1 MNNILNKKYLCRD
14 NINNKKNLFI
24 LFWIFCFIPINTN
37 PENIQ
42 NFGSMEQI
50 RLLIPF
56 TLVLFY
62 SLFLFRSENFIT
74 KDFFPTIFFIANIV
88 LIIIFTIINDK
99 HNTYINIYWGFAML
113 IPCLYLFVLKNK
125 LDLLKLFL
133 IFSLILV
140 FFVFFFYICKM
151 IYDMLIF
158 GRFISLYSMWG
169 LNTEDLFSLTNEPP
183 RSSGLS
189 RMAMVIAISSTL
201 FLLFEKKN
209 SFFLK
214 IIILIIIIASST
226 FGLLFQSRTMI
237 FIYFFMNIIIAI
249 MLVFK
254 KNLKKKFFL
263 LIILLPLFLSILYNN
278 FVFHNSLNQNLEK
291 KNYSYFK
298 FQDIKIKETFLRK
311 TEEENFS
318 SNRFQNWTKIIS
330 ASNKNYFWGFGF
342 QADRLIIK
350 QSIHNVYLYSLIC
363 GGFISLLLIT
373 FISLRGGWTSFF
385 ILYKYMF
392 LNKRFDPVDLIST
405 FIIIIFLLRGLLE
418 TSYGVYSIDYL
429 LFIISFYINELNY
442 KKFTHKK
449 L

>member
-1 MNNILNKKYLCRD
+1 MNNILNKIYICRD

-37 PENIQ
+37 PENIK
-42 NFGSMEQI
+42 NFGSIEQI
-50 RLLIPF
+50 KLLIPF

-74 KDFFPTIFFIANIV
+74 KNFFPTIFFIANIV
-88 LIIIFTIINDK
+88 LIIIFTIINNK
-99 HNTYINIYWGFAML
+99 LNTYINIYWGFAML

-125 LDLLKLFL
+125 LDLFKLFL

-140 FFVFFFYICKM
+140 FFVFFFYICKL
-151 IYDMLIF
+151 IYDMVNF
-158 GRFISLYSMWG
+158 GRFINLYSTWG
-169 LNTEDLFSLTNEPP
+169 LYTQELSSLTNEPP

-201 FLLFEKKN
+201 FLLFKKKKFFFEK
-209 SFFLK
+209 L
-214 IIILIIIIASST
+214 IIIIIIASST

-237 FIYFFMNIIIAI
+237 FIYFFLNIIIAI
-249 MLVFK
+249 MLVLK
-254 KNLKKKFFL
+254 KNLKKKIFL
-263 LIILLPLFLSILYNN
+263 LIILLPLFLSIFYNN
-278 FVFHNSLNQNLEK
+278 LIVFNDSLTQNLEK
-291 KNYSYFK
+291 KNF
-298 FQDIKIKETFLRK
+298 FDIKIKETLLRK
-311 TEEENFS
+311 TEEDNFS
-318 SNRFQNWTKIIS
+318 SNRFQNWSKIIS
-330 ASNKNYFWGFGF
+330 TSNENYFIGFGF

-350 QSIHNVYLYSLIC
+350 QSVHNVYLYALIC
-363 GGFISLLLIT
+363 GGFVSLLLIT

-392 LNKRFDPVDLIST
+392 LNKKFDPVDLIST
-405 FIIIIFLLRGLLE
+405 FIIIFFLLRGLLE

-442 KKFTHKK
+442 KKVTHKK

>member
-1 MNNILNKKYLCRD
+1 MNNILNKIYICRN
-14 NINNKKNLFI
+14 NINKKKSLFI
-24 LFWIFCFIPINTN
+24 LFWFFCFIPINSN
-37 PENIQ
+37 PENIK
-42 NFGSMEQI
+42 NFGSIEQI
-50 RLLIPF
+50 MLLIPF

-74 KDFFPTIFFIANIV
+74 KNFFPTIFFIANIV
-88 LIIIFTIINDK
+88 LLIIFTIINNK
-99 HNTYINIYWGFAML
+99 LNTYINIYWGFAML

-140 FFVFFFYICKM
+140 FFVFFFYICKL
-151 IYDMLIF
+151 IYDMVIS
-158 GRFISLYSMWG
+158 GRFISLYSYWG
-169 LNTEDLFSLTNEPP
+169 LNFEDLLSGKNEPP

-201 FLLFEKKN
+201 FLLFKKKN
-209 SFFLK
+209 SFFEK
-214 IIILIIIIASST
+214 LIIIIIIIAAST
-226 FGLLFQSRTMI
+226 FGLLFQSRTMV
-237 FIYFFMNIIIAI
+237 FIYFFLNIIIAI
-249 MLVFK
+249 MLVLK

-263 LIILLPLFLSILYNN
+263 LIILFPLFLSIFYNSFLLIYN
-278 FVFHNSLNQNLEK
+278 DSLNQNLEK
-291 KNYSYFK
+291 KNYSN
-298 FQDIKIKETFLRK
+298 IKIKETFLRK
-311 TEEENFS
+311 TEEDNFS
-318 SNRFQNWTKIIS
+318 SNRFQNWSKIIS
-330 ASNKNYFWGFGF
+330 ASDENYFMGYGF

-350 QSIHNVYLYSLIC
+350 QSVHNVYLYSLIC

-392 LNKRFDPVDLIST
+392 LNTKFDPVDLIST

-429 LFIISFYINELNY
+429 LFVISFYINELNY
-442 KKFTHKK
+442 KKVTHKK